1 MLSQSAPAPAAAAP
15 GYVGRSAESDYSAA
29 VPFGYIPSPASR
41 PASVAVLCHLYY
53 AELAD
58 EFRHYLRNIPVPADL
73 FLSTDTEAKR
83 ATLAEAF
90 EGWPGGAVELR
101 VMPNRGRDIAPK
113 LVGFRDV
120 HERYQLVLHLHSKMS
135 CHDEVLAPWRTFLL
149 ENLLGS
155 PAIVLSV
162 FEAFARMP
170 RIGMIFPQYYEYVR
184 HWLDWGANFPTAR
197 QLADRMGVS
206 LRADAALD
214 FPTGSMFW
222 ARSAALAPLLGLNLT
237 FEDFAAEA
245 GQTDGT
251 LAHAI
256 ERLYLYSCERAGFG
270 WLKIANPA
278 LYFDTNTI
286 VGIRSAEDL
295 DRYVAKHCFWLTGPA
310 APPPAPEAPPIR
322 PAVPPGLIAVLRA
335 RRAPPPQVAARC
347 SQWRR

>member
-1 MLSQSAPAPAAAAP
+1 
-15 GYVGRSAESDYSAA
+15 

-41 PASVAVLCHLYY
+41 PASVAVLCHLFH

-83 ATLAEAF
+83 ATLAEMF
-90 EGWPGGAVELR
+90 EGWAGGAVELR

-135 CHDEVLAPWRTFLL
+135 RHDEVLAPWRTFLL

-155 PAIVLSV
+155 PAIVSSV
-162 FEAFARMP
+162 FEAFARLP
-170 RIGMIFPQYYEYVR
+170 RIGMIFPQYYEYIR
-184 HWLDWGANFPTAR
+184 HWLDWGANFPMAR
-197 QLADRMGVS
+197 QLTDRMGVS

-222 ARSAALAPLLGLNLT
+222 ARSAALAPLLDLDLT
-237 FEDFAAEA
+237 FEDFAAES

-256 ERLYLYSCERAGFG
+256 ERLYLHSCERAGFG

-278 LYFDTNTI
+278 LYFDTDTI

-322 PAVPPGLIAVLRA
+322 PAVPPGLLAVLRA
-335 RRAPPPQVAARC
+335 RLTLPAQEAA
-347 SQWRR
+347 